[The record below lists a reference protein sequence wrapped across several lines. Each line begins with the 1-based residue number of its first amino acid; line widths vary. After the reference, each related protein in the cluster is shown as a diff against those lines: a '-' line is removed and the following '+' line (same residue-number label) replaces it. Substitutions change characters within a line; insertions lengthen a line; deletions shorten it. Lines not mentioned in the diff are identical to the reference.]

1 MQQNIVYIIYMEQ
14 KNYTIKRIDEQY
26 QDAVLEHFIKL
37 DKESIYNRF
46 CIAMNDYSLENYVK
60 QIDYK
65 NAYFAVFDD
74 DLNIVGLGECV
85 REKSPSNSAEVA
97 FSVLKEYQGQGLG
110 NKILGRIVRY
120 AQANNIDTL
129 NMFCL
134 RTNQKVV
141 HLAKKF
147 GLKVSISEG
156 ENIAVLDNMKKN
168 DFSPINELVEE
179 TIASFEMVNKKNLV
193 LMKSQQK
200 ILQTGFDNLL
210 KITFKNQDMKKE
222 AIENNSLK
230 M

>member
-1 MQQNIVYIIYMEQ
+1 MNTN
-14 KNYTIKRIDEQY
+14 NYTIKRIDSQY
-26 QDAVLEHFIKL
+26 QDAVLEHFMRL
-37 DKESIYNRF
+37 DKESRYNRF
-46 CIAMNDYSLENYVK
+46 CISMNDYALENYVK

-74 DLNIVGLGECV
+74 ELKIVGLGECV
-85 REKSPSNSAEVA
+85 REKSSKTPNVAEVA

-156 ENIAVLDNMKKN
+156 ENIATLDNMQAN
-168 DFSPINELVEE
+168 EFSPINELVEE
-179 TIASFEMVNKKNLV
+179 TIASFELVNKKNMF

-200 ILQTGFDNLL
+200 ILQNGLDNLM
-210 KITFKNQDMKKE
+210 KITFRQSDSKE
-222 AIENNSLK
+222 EPVESINNNLK